1 MNNVTSAYEL
11 KAIPKARLSMDAGEA
26 VLAVPSDVAG

>member
-11 KAIPKARLSMDAGEA
+11 KAIANVRLSMDRDA
-26 VLAVPSDVAG
+26 VLAVLSDVAG